1 MTWPS
6 RTTIKLP
13 AHQMGRAAAEL
24 LMNQIRGVES
34 KNPQQLFVGDL
45 EVRGTTSKSPTKR

>member
-6 RTTIKLP
+6 LTTIQLP

-24 LMNQIRGVES
+24 LMHLFRGEE
-34 KNPQQLFVGDL
+34 NPNSQQLFVGDL
-45 EVRGTTSKSPTKR
+45 EVRGTTAKPPTKR